1 MSYCKNIYLV
11 CYRTLSLQF
20 PIYIRIAKINIK
32 LSQISSTKH
41 DHYMTSDFRVQNL
54 PCFARDVLSVLSPN
68 EVPSELTT
76 HHYLTRIIVT
86 FFNWSLLPS
95 IGTPT
100 TQVHDFPKRLLWLLH
115 FLISQFVWNHCRSW
129 RRKALGLSIRP
140 QIVLGMLLC
149 RSYDKIPPTDP
160 LVFHGFH
167 NSNTHCHNSF
177 SCWTHFPFSQD
188 CCLFLQLVA
197 KNCKLYVANN
207 NDLRR
212 ICVWCIKWNGGD
224 HLYREMGIW

>member
-1 MSYCKNIYLV
+1 MVTRWATVK
-11 CYRTLSLQF
+11 
-20 PIYIRIAKINIK
+20 IYILFAIELYHYNFQFTSALQKSTSNCHKFQAQSTTTIW
-32 LSQISSTKH
+32 LQSSESPMLCT
-41 DHYMTSDFRVQNL
+41 
-54 PCFARDVLSVLSPN
+54 PN

-160 LVFHGFH
+160 LIFHGFH

-177 SCWTHFPFSQD
+177 SCWTHFP
-188 CCLFLQLVA
+188 LFTRLLFVLTIGS
-197 KNCKLYVANN
+197 KEL
-207 NDLRR
+207 
-212 ICVWCIKWNGGD
+212 
-224 HLYREMGIW
+224 